1 MPWVYLGIAGILEI
15 AFAVSLKNSEGFT
28 RPIWVV
34 AFMLSAAASL
44 FLLSQALKF
53 LPIGI
58 AYAVWTGIG
67 ASGTAIV
74 GMWFFGESRDVLKLV
89 SLATVLIGLAGLQLS
104 STSQH

>member
-1 MPWVYLGIAGILEI
+1 MPWVYLGFAGLLEI

-53 LPIGI
+53 LPIGV

-104 STSQH
+104 SASQH